1 MKRLFLALLIITIL
15 AGCVVVPVG
24 SRYRYGVIVDGPP
37 AYNRYPY
44 RYGGY
49 DRGYGRDYGY
59 GWGRPTR
66 WVPGSQR
73 WVCEGPPPNQKCY
86 WTWEPAHY
94 R

>member
-15 AGCVVVPVG
+15 AGCAVVPVG
-24 SRYRYGVIVDGPP
+24 YGRYGVIVDGPP
-37 AYNRYPY
+37 AYNRYPH

-49 DRGYGRDYGY
+49 DHDYGH
-59 GWGRPTR
+59 GPTR
-66 WVPGSQR
+66 WVPGYQR
-73 WVCEGPPPNQKCY
+73 WVCEGPPSNQKCY